1 MVLSLPWYRDTF
13 KDKKETLID
22 VKLLTSMLFR
32 TWKKSNDILLIIRHV
47 SGISMYST
55 VNIY

>member
-55 VNIY
+55 VNVY